1 MESASKF
8 SLTNYMWLK
17 ITYLNSFRYLGGG
30 DGITSPKL
38 VLCDEISRPV
48 TKLSALKIIKKRQ
61 KGTKFWKNF
70 FDEKV
75 LITLFLRLKY
85 KKLVLC
91 HCFMLI
97 QGVTKLAVK
106 LYLEHSLKP
115 WKLKLSGNF
124 VTRHSLLYE
133 TKLADGIII
142 SSPNNCHEKLGA

>member
-8 SLTNYMWLK
+8 SLTK
-17 ITYLNSFRYLGGG
+17 VPRGG

-38 VLCDEISRPV
+38 VLCDEILRPV
-48 TKLSALKIIKKRQ
+48 TKLLALKNIKKRQ
-61 KGTKFWKNF
+61 KGTKVWKHY

-91 HCFMLI
+91 HCFMLN
-97 QGVTKLAVK
+97 QGVTKLADK

-115 WKLKLSGNF
+115 
-124 VTRHSLLYE
+124 
-133 TKLADGIII
+133 
-142 SSPNNCHEKLGA
+142 